1 MKDTLSILFS
11 GDFAPCRAFEN
22 PVLEKEEQVLG
33 DALPLIQSADL
44 AFVNLECPLTNSND
58 PISKDGPVLKANP
71 ECISAIGAFS
81 VVGLANNHIL
91 DYGQDGLRSTLDA
104 CASIGLPTVGAGATI
119 TEAQKVFIKE
129 LDGVKVAVI
138 AIAEHEFNQSEC
150 GGAGSAP
157 IDLVDNYHQIQTAKS
172 LADIVILTLHG
183 GNEYLPYPRPR
194 HRKMLQHFID
204 LGVDAVLCHHPHVPG
219 AYELYKGKPIVYSL
233 GNFLFDHGNP
243 PKDWN
248 FGYMAKLIFD
258 VESKAFAS
266 IDLIP
271 YEQSVQLGGVR
282 LLKGDRKEELLR
294 KVEHYREKLGNESEW
309 LQEWDSFVR
318 KKADGYLLKMFF
330 PFTMRGL
337 NFLSRYIPITR
348 IFYNKRNSLSKLNLL
363 RCQSHRELLIYSLE
377 SRSTS
382 RND

>member
-1 MKDTLSILFS
+1 MS
-11 GDFAPCRAFEN
+11 
-22 PVLEKEEQVLG
+22 
-33 DALPLIQSADL
+33 
-44 AFVNLECPLTNSND
+44 
-58 PISKDGPVLKANP
+58 
-71 ECISAIGAFS
+71 
-81 VVGLANNHIL
+81 
-91 DYGQDGLRSTLDA
+91 
-104 CASIGLPTVGAGATI
+104 
-119 TEAQKVFIKE
+119 FIK
-129 LDGVKVAVI
+129 A
-138 AIAEHEFNQSEC
+138 
-150 GGAGSAP
+150 
-157 IDLVDNYHQIQTAKS
+157 S
-172 LADIVILTLHG
+172 LSFTPWEI
-183 GNEYLPYPRPR
+183 
-194 HRKMLQHFID
+194 
-204 LGVDAVLCHHPHVPG
+204 
-219 AYELYKGKPIVYSL
+219 
-233 GNFLFDHGNP
+233 FLFDHGNP

-266 IDLIP
+266 IELIP